1 VSKKLVSVEPAGPLK
16 GRLTPPGDKSISHR
30 SLLFNALAS
39 GSARITGLLES
50 EDVAATRT
58 AVEALGVT
66 VDEDHNGL
74 VLRSTGA
81 LSEPADVIDCGNSG
95 TSMRLLSGALAAT
108 PFVSVLTGDASL
120 RSRPMGR
127 VVNPLRK
134 MGAAIEGRE
143 KGTLAPLA
151 FCGGTLEMGNHQ
163 LKVASAQVK
172 SALLLAGLRSGVA
185 VKEPRLSRDHTERML
200 TAMGAVLRRDREG
213 WLVLL
218 PPDRLE
224 PVDVDVPSDMSSA
237 AFFLVAGAIVPGSE
251 IYLRS
256 VGTNPTRSGVVD
268 ALLAMGADIQVFP
281 RSSMSSEPRAD
292 LLVRAGRLMGTRIAG
307 ELALRC
313 LDELPVLA
321 VAAAFAEGRTVI
333 ADAGELRVKESDRIA
348 RTVSALRALGVEV
361 EEFPDGMAIE
371 GGFPKGPALVDAHHD
386 HRIAMAFAV
395 AGLVAPGGVKIE
407 GAESIRSSY
416 PTFFEHVGM
425 LRRGA

>member
-1 VSKKLVSVEPAGPLK
+1 MSKKLVSVEPAGPLK

-185 VKEPRLSRDHTERML
+185 VKEPRLIQTRIGAAVDELTEGQLNEPPVRAISGSVLSGRLAQGGYAFLGRYHLQISAIADKVNRPILGWIMPGMNRYSVMPVYGSAL
-200 TAMGAVLRRDREG
+200 SSKGRKFPFTSSTEGSPRAIIPIGAYEKVMPL
-213 WLVLL
+213 
-218 PPDRLE
+218 
-224 PVDVDVPSDMSSA
+224 DV
-237 AFFLVAGAIVPGSE
+237 I
-251 IYLRS
+251 
-256 VGTNPTRSGVVD
+256 PT
-268 ALLAMGADIQVFP
+268 ALLKAVASNDV
-281 RSSMSSEPRAD
+281 ERAQSLGCLEMD
-292 LLVRAGRLMGTRIAG
+292 
-307 ELALRC
+307 EEDLALCSFVCPGKHDFGSLLRQ
-313 LDELPVLA
+313 VLTNIEK
-321 VAAAFAEGRTVI
+321 EG
-333 ADAGELRVKESDRIA
+333 
-348 RTVSALRALGVEV
+348 
-361 EEFPDGMAIE
+361 
-371 GGFPKGPALVDAHHD
+371 
-386 HRIAMAFAV
+386 
-395 AGLVAPGGVKIE
+395 
-407 GAESIRSSY
+407 
-416 PTFFEHVGM
+416 
-425 LRRGA
+425 